1 VRHTATFKRGVFQR
15 TNIMKKQNQNAI
27 VGEAFT
33 PEDDFIDSSKGSKGI
48 DFDHPTLPLIHLNGS
63 GEKALLRQYKDLFEA
78 VSKAQEA
85 FEVVEFHSRDYYPL
99 GDVQWEKAR
108 AERLHV
114 FEAMQLVYK
123 YSMDHLIYLQTK
135 H

>member
-1 VRHTATFKRGVFQR
+1 
-15 TNIMKKQNQNAI
+15 MKKQNQNAI
-27 VGEAFT
+27 VGEAF
-33 PEDDFIDSSKGSKGI
+33 ID
-48 DFDHPTLPLIHLNGS
+48 PTLPLIHLNGS

-108 AERLHV
+108 DERIHV
-114 FEAMQLVYK
+114 LEQLQLVYK
-123 YSMDHLIYLQTK
+123 YSSDHLISLQTN
-135 H
+135 